1 MGSNFT
7 DRRWT
12 SSTVKLHIFAQTVA
26 KVCNTATKS
35 DADGNATMRHT
46 FTTEKTTTV
55 FPAQSK
61 PAMQRQNSTM
71 CKGRFARKKFAKG
84 NNVFADDVFCS
95 LWHLAQSQL
104 PFMPRETTAFQL
116 LNAKKQRK
124 RERLVAVPLIYHLY
138 FLSKPY
144 FLLNLSTRPP
154 ASTNFCL
161 PVK

>member
-1 MGSNFT
+1 MGSYFA

-46 FTTEKTTTV
+46 FTTEKTTSV

-71 CKGRFARKKFAKG
+71 CKGRPTQKSLQKATTFLPTTFFVLCGIWHKVNCHLCPVKQLRFNFLTQKNKEKG
-84 NNVFADDVFCS
+84 NG
-95 LWHLAQSQL
+95 LL
-104 PFMPRETTAFQL
+104 PFP
-116 LNAKKQRK
+116 
-124 RERLVAVPLIYHLY
+124 
-138 FLSKPY
+138 
-144 FLLNLSTRPP
+144 
-154 ASTNFCL
+154 
-161 PVK
+161 

>member
-26 KVCNTATKS
+26 KVCNTATKF

-46 FTTEKTTTV
+46 FTTKKQQL
-55 FPAQSK
+55 FFLHSQS
-61 PAMQRQNSTM
+61 PQ
-71 CKGRFARKKFAKG
+71 CKGKTVQCVKADLHEKSLQKATTF
-84 NNVFADDVFCS
+84 FADDVFCS
-95 LWHLAQSQL
+95 LWHLAHAIAL
-104 PFMPRETTAFQL
+104 YARETIAFQL